1 MAESPYFSELRNKI
15 DSWDLEAEEM
25 LLRKIK
31 TFTDNYI
38 DEFNQ
43 FSKNMDNLN
52 LNLLTTEVENYKAY
66 SQLKILSN
74 NQFIEEIL
82 DKTEIEPEEPKEEI
96 NNPETNKD
104 IVIDDIEKRKNAI
117 NISLKNLEEIQK
129 KKEKD
134 KEQIED
140 DTVSVSS
147 SKLNMDNFSK
157 YIRMPYIIGTGDFQK
172 DKTIGLTL
180 EKWEESEE
188 DINNKKDENDIDAD
202 VQEFISDIPI
212 DEKMKAK
219 WEKVKKKKKEQKEKE
234 KEKER
239 LKESEKQLEGNYEFE
254 EEVKP
259 KEPKETESGF
269 LIVEDNYIKDL
280 KKDEYIPPPPPPP
293 PAPPVPPV
301 PIQNVNPDKNG
312 VNDNNVNNNEN
323 NNINNQQNNNI
334 IIQPKVENN
343 NGNQN
348 PNPVREEPKKIFNDV
363 KLDSFL
369 AGADFKEDEEEDM
382 DDGLFTRKN
391 RKVPVIP
398 VQMPNQNPNPTQIN
412 NNPYQSQML
421 PMQRNPQMNL
431 NNNLNPNP
439 IHNSNLGLA
448 GKKLKNM
455 FNAFG
460 DDSDD
465 DDNYG
470 IKPPNDNEKKDEN
483 PPPNDIFK
491 NEEIK
496 EEKKEEIKEEKK
508 EEIKEDKKEDEEKKE
523 VEDEKIEENK
533 INFNPKKKKT
543 LIIAND
549 GEENKLEKKQSS
561 KDKMF
566 NSLFDLPEGVETDKN
581 EQKKEPEPAQKANN
595 EQKKSQKRLA
605 FLFDDDD

>member
-293 PAPPVPPV
+293 PA
-301 PIQNVNPDKNG
+301 
-312 VNDNNVNNNEN
+312 
-323 NNINNQQNNNI
+323 
-334 IIQPKVENN
+334 
-343 NGNQN
+343 
-348 PNPVREEPKKIFNDV
+348 
-363 KLDSFL
+363 S
-369 AGADFKEDEEEDM
+369 
-382 DDGLFTRKN
+382 T
-391 RKVPVIP
+391 
-398 VQMPNQNPNPTQIN
+398 T
-412 NNPYQSQML
+412 
-421 PMQRNPQMNL
+421 
-431 NNNLNPNP
+431 
-439 IHNSNLGLA
+439 
-448 GKKLKNM
+448 
-455 FNAFG
+455 
-460 DDSDD
+460 
-465 DDNYG
+465 
-470 IKPPNDNEKKDEN
+470 
-483 PPPNDIFK
+483 
-491 NEEIK
+491 
-496 EEKKEEIKEEKK
+496 
-508 EEIKEDKKEDEEKKE
+508 
-523 VEDEKIEENK
+523 
-533 INFNPKKKKT
+533 
-543 LIIAND
+543 
-549 GEENKLEKKQSS
+549 SS
-561 KDKMF
+561 YSKC
-566 NSLFDLPEGVETDKN
+566 
-581 EQKKEPEPAQKANN
+581 
-595 EQKKSQKRLA
+595 KS
-605 FLFDDDD
+605 